1 MQENVRLPTPQIGA
15 NGKSAGLSFV
25 GLIVH
30 NLGTR
35 RVRTALTALAVA
47 IAVMAVVTLSVLTDS
62 LKSSA
67 AEVLSAGNAD
77 FTVAQKSV
85 SDLLNSVVTDTQV
98 AKIASTP
105 GVASAVGVLV
115 ATIKLDPA
123 HPLFLEI
130 GITPESLSPFG
141 VHVVAGRAYDAT
153 APDEVMLGWQAAD
166 EFGKKVGSSIVMDG
180 NRLRVVGIYSTGQ
193 VFADSASMMP
203 LAILQARERKPAT
216 VTLTVV
222 RVTKGASIEG
232 VRRAIEQA
240 NPNLATVRSATEYGR
255 VDRNLQFLG
264 AAQTG
269 ARIIALVIGVI
280 IVMNTMLLSFVERI
294 REFGVLRA
302 IGWSRSR
309 LLGLVLGEAV
319 GISFLGAGLGV
330 VFAFVLTWGLQRFSP
345 LRGILQAQFTAGEFW
360 TALYA
365 AIFIGVLAA
374 LYPSA
379 RAAMLRP
386 GASLRRE

>member
-1 MQENVRLPTPQIGA
+1 VQENVRLPTPQIGA

-47 IAVMAVVTLSVLTDS
+47 IAVMAVVTLGVLTDS

-232 VRRAIEQA
+232 VRRDIEQA

>member
-1 MQENVRLPTPQIGA
+1 
-15 NGKSAGLSFV
+15 
-25 GLIVH
+25 
-30 NLGTR
+30 
-35 RVRTALTALAVA
+35 VA
-47 IAVMAVVTLSVLTDS
+47 IAVMAVVTLGVLTDS

>member
-1 MQENVRLPTPQIGA
+1 VQENVRLPTPQIGA

-166 EFGKKVGSSIVMDG
+166 AFGKKVGSSIVMDG
-180 NRLRVVGIYSTGQ
+180 IRFRVVGIYSTGQ
-193 VFADSASMMP
+193 VFADSASMMS
-203 LAILQARERKPAT
+203 LATLQARERKPAT

-222 RVTKGASIEG
+222 RVTKGASIER
-232 VRRAIEQA
+232 VRAAIEEA

-269 ARIIALVIGVI
+269 SQIIALVIGVI

-309 LLGLVLGEAV
+309 LLGLVLGEAI

-330 VFAFVLTWGLQRFSP
+330 GFAFVLTWGLQRFSP

-365 AIFIGVLAA
+365 AIAIGVLAA